1 MQCKPY
7 TLQMTWTESKKEHLA
22 HVIVDSMDLDTVL
35 DLAYSHMLRHLD
47 TLNPDELDEEAE
59 GYELV

>member
-1 MQCKPY
+1 
-7 TLQMTWTESKKEHLA
+7 MTWTESKKEHLA

-35 DLAYSHMLRHLD
+35 ELAYSHVLRHLD

-59 GYELV
+59 GYDVN